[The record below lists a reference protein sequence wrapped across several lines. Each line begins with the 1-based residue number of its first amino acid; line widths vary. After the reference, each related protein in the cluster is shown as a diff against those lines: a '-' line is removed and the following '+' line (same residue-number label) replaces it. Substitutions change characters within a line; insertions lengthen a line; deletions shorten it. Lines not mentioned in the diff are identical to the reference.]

1 MCYDDKG
8 RVVVI
13 RDTNVRVGEVENVI
27 NRFGARGMNQN
38 GGKLI
43 DLSIEKNVS
52 VRNTFFSGLLKRV
65 NARA

>member
-52 VRNTFFSGLLKRV
+52 VRNTFFR
-65 NARA
+65 RIYTR